1 MKDIIKKTA
10 NIAFWILLFLTITIG
25 ISVFKASDLKPSV
38 SLNGMEQTNG
48 EKFDSQNRVSV
59 VYFWATW
66 CGVCSTNVPLVQW
79 YSSLLEKSDRFSFVS
94 VEEGEDAL
102 KLSNYIRERDIRF
115 KVIPGNSKFLN
126 EWKVNAFPAFFILDR
141 NGVIRF
147 ADTGI
152 MNPLSLFLRI
162 WISSFFF

>member
-1 MKDIIKKTA
+1 MKEILKKTA
-10 NIAFWILLFLTITIG
+10 NIALWLTLFLTITIG

-38 SLNGMEQTNG
+38 SLNGMTQTNG
-48 EKFDSQNRVSV
+48 ERFDSQNRVSV

-66 CGVCSTNVPLVQW
+66 CGVCSTNLPLVQW
-79 YSSLLEKSDRFSFVS
+79 YSDLLEKSDRFSFVS
-94 VEEGEDAL
+94 VEEGDDAL
-102 KLSNYIRERDIRF
+102 KLSKYIEERDVRF
-115 KVIPGNSKFLN
+115 KVVSGNSKFLN